1 MQVKV
6 EGGLYNAFN
15 IMIMLAKAMIWNFPT
30 MITMAKQ
37 CYETLGIDPLIG
49 NNLKVYVAASSPCI
63 GQYKLTCLQNDS
75 VFLSPAGFERCTVQ
89 TLVVFAG
96 RFCLEIAW
104 CVTRLRCAP
113 AWAVLG
119 YFFVGCV
126 ALLPCGL
133 YYLAPSWLYCV
144 APSCLY
150 YVAPSWLY
158 GVAPSWAVL
167 ILCRLCCIVTL
178 WALSKAVRFSR

>member
-1 MQVKV
+1 
-6 EGGLYNAFN
+6 
-15 IMIMLAKAMIWNFPT
+15 MIWNFPT
-30 MITMAKQ
+30 MITLARQ

-119 YFFVGCV
+119 YFFVGCIV
-126 ALLPCGL
+126 LLPCGCIAFLLRGCVVLLPCGL
-133 YYLAPSWLYCV
+133 YYIAPSWLYCV
-144 APSCLY
+144 APS
-150 YVAPSWLY
+150 WLY
-158 GVAPSWAVL
+158 RAVPSWAVL

-178 WALSKAVRFSR
+178 WALSKAV

>member
-1 MQVKV
+1 
-6 EGGLYNAFN
+6 
-15 IMIMLAKAMIWNFPT
+15 

-126 ALLPCGL
+126 VFLPCGL
-133 YYLAPSWLYCV
+133 YCVSPSWMRCI
-144 APSCLY
+144 APL
-150 YVAPSWLY
+150 
-158 GVAPSWAVL
+158 WAVL
-167 ILCRLCCIVTL
+167 HCSFVAVLCSSFVGCVDSLQAVLYRYFVGSVEVLFDSPGDERVPVPSFQSAYCLTL
-178 WALSKAVRFSR
+178 RM

>member
-1 MQVKV
+1 MMFTLMQVKV
-6 EGGLYNAFN
+6 EGWLYSTFN

-30 MITMAKQ
+30 MITMEKQ

-75 VFLSPAGFERCTVQ
+75 VFLSPAGFERYTVQ

-104 CVTRLRCAP
+104 YVTRLRCAP

-126 ALLPCGL
+126 VLLPCGL
-133 YYLAPSWLYCV
+133 YYIAPSWLYR
-144 APSCLY
+144 
-150 YVAPSWLY
+150 
-158 GVAPSWAVL
+158 VAPSWAVL

>member
-1 MQVKV
+1 
-6 EGGLYNAFN
+6 
-15 IMIMLAKAMIWNFPT
+15 

-96 RFCLEIAW
+96 RFCLEIAR
-104 CVTRLRCAP
+104 CLTHLRCAP

-119 YFFVGCV
+119 YFFMGCIV
-126 ALLPCGL
+126 LLPCGL
-133 YYLAPSWLYCV
+133 HYIAPSWLYRV
-144 APSCLY
+144 
-150 YVAPSWLY
+150 V
-158 GVAPSWAVL
+158 PSWAVL

-178 WALSKAVRFSR
+178 WALSRCCSILLVMKGFQYPRSSLLTA